1 MTDETARAVATAAKA
16 LSDAGLICEERRPP
30 HVERGNEMWL
40 KLFSRASVVQLRKVY
55 TGREREGGS
64 FVSWRLATAD
74 DNPPPALDVYIADWM
89 ERDRLREELVEWMQ
103 TTPIIVAPVGAT
115 PAYAHDTLKVN
126 VNGVTM
132 GTFQSVQLR
141 ANIQRFRP
149 ACRHGAGGTNEMT
162 GCRSEFRLW
171 DGLLRRRWYW
181 RLRKSWRGHFSAIL
195 ICAICIICVICGW
208 ESIMEPV
215 LQFWLFSSSDFIA
228 IVLLVIAA
236 KTIRIVPQATVMLV
250 ERLGKFDKV
259 ASSGLNILVP
269 FLDKPRAVYWT
280 NTRPGVTSIDLREQ
294 YIDLPPQPVITR
306 DNVTIHVDSVVYWQI
321 TDPVKAV
328 YEMND
333 LVGGIV
339 QLTITGMRAVMG
351 DMDLDHTLSQRD
363 QINSKLRLILD
374 EATDKWG
381 VKVTRVD
388 VKNINP
394 PEDVRITMEK
404 QMTAERN
411 RRALVLQAEGDRQA
425 AITRAEGEKQAA
437 VTRAEG
443 EKQSAILAAEGAA
456 QARLRNAE
464 AESEAINRI
473 AQAIPGGD
481 PGQYLITTR
490 YIDSLRDMTRT
501 SNSKVIFMPVETSAM
516 LSSVGAIK
524 EVLSQ
529 TGERDD
535 KEQLPPP
542 RPRELPR

>member
-1 MTDETARAVATAAKA
+1 
-16 LSDAGLICEERRPP
+16 
-30 HVERGNEMWL
+30 
-40 KLFSRASVVQLRKVY
+40 
-55 TGREREGGS
+55 
-64 FVSWRLATAD
+64 
-74 DNPPPALDVYIADWM
+74 
-89 ERDRLREELVEWMQ
+89 
-103 TTPIIVAPVGAT
+103 
-115 PAYAHDTLKVN
+115 
-126 VNGVTM
+126 
-132 GTFQSVQLR
+132 
-141 ANIQRFRP
+141 
-149 ACRHGAGGTNEMT
+149 
-162 GCRSEFRLW
+162 
-171 DGLLRRRWYW
+171 
-181 RLRKSWRGHFSAIL
+181 
-195 ICAICIICVICGW
+195 
-208 ESIMEPV
+208 MEPITSA
-215 LQFWLFSSSDFIA
+215 LAFLFFGFIA
-228 IVLLVIAA
+228 LVLLVIAV

-259 ASSGLNILVP
+259 ATSGLNILVP

-280 NTRPGVTSIDLREQ
+280 NARPGLASIDLREQ

-321 TDPVKAV
+321 TDPIKAV
-328 YEMND
+328 YEIND

-351 DMDLDHTLSQRD
+351 EMDLDHTLSQRD
-363 QINSKLRLILD
+363 QINAKLRVILD

-464 AESEAINRI
+464 AESEALNRI

-481 PGQYLITTR
+481 PGQYLITVR
-490 YIDSLRDMTRT
+490 YIESLRDMTRT
-501 SNSKVIFMPVETSAM
+501 NNSKVIFMPVETSAM

-529 TGERDD
+529 TGESD
-535 KEQLPPP
+535 KDTQPPPPP

>member
-1 MTDETARAVATAAKA
+1 MDP
-16 LSDAGLICEERRPP
+16 I
-30 HVERGNEMWL
+30 
-40 KLFSRASVVQLRKVY
+40 AS
-55 TGREREGGS
+55 
-64 FVSWRLATAD
+64 
-74 DNPPPALDVYIADWM
+74 
-89 ERDRLREELVEWMQ
+89 
-103 TTPIIVAPVGAT
+103 
-115 PAYAHDTLKVN
+115 
-126 VNGVTM
+126 
-132 GTFQSVQLR
+132 
-141 ANIQRFRP
+141 
-149 ACRHGAGGTNEMT
+149 
-162 GCRSEFRLW
+162 
-171 DGLLRRRWYW
+171 GLLFFAF
-181 RLRKSWRGHFSAIL
+181 LA
-195 ICAICIICVICGW
+195 V
-208 ESIMEPV
+208 V
-215 LQFWLFSSSDFIA
+215 LF
-228 IVLLVIAA
+228 VIAA
-236 KTIRIVPQATVMLV
+236 KTIRIVPQATAMVI
-250 ERLGKFDKV
+250 ERLGKFDKL
-259 ASSGLNILVP
+259 AERGLNILVP

-280 NTRPGVTSIDLREQ
+280 NTRPGLTLIDLREQ

-321 TDPVKAV
+321 TDPIKAV

-363 QINSKLRLILD
+363 QINSKLRIILD

-464 AESEAINRI
+464 AESEALGRI
-473 AQAIPGGD
+473 ANAIPGGD
-481 PGQYLITTR
+481 PGHYLITVR
-490 YIDSLRDMTRT
+490 YIESLRDMTRT
-501 SNSKVIFMPVETSAM
+501 NNSKVIFMPVETSSM
-516 LSSVGAIK
+516 LSSLGAIK

-529 TGERDD
+529 TGETDQ
-535 KEQLPPP
+535 KEPPSP

>member
-1 MTDETARAVATAAKA
+1 MTVLAF
-16 LSDAGLICEERRPP
+16 
-30 HVERGNEMWL
+30 
-40 KLFSRASVVQLRKVY
+40 LFF
-55 TGREREGGS
+55 G
-64 FVSWRLATAD
+64 
-74 DNPPPALDVYIADWM
+74 
-89 ERDRLREELVEWMQ
+89 
-103 TTPIIVAPVGAT
+103 
-115 PAYAHDTLKVN
+115 
-126 VNGVTM
+126 
-132 GTFQSVQLR
+132 
-141 ANIQRFRP
+141 
-149 ACRHGAGGTNEMT
+149 
-162 GCRSEFRLW
+162 
-171 DGLLRRRWYW
+171 
-181 RLRKSWRGHFSAIL
+181 
-195 ICAICIICVICGW
+195 
-208 ESIMEPV
+208 
-215 LQFWLFSSSDFIA
+215 FIA
-228 IVLLVIAA
+228 IVLLVIAI

-250 ERLGKFDKV
+250 ERLGRFDKV

-280 NTRPGVTSIDLREQ
+280 STRPGLTSIDLREQ
-294 YIDLPPQPVITR
+294 FIDLPPQPVITR

-321 TDPVKAV
+321 MDPVKAV

-351 DMDLDHTLSQRD
+351 EMDLDHTLSQRD
-363 QINSKLRLILD
+363 QINAKLRIILD

-456 QARLRNAE
+456 QSRLRAAE
-464 AESEAINRI
+464 AEAEAISQVAN
-473 AQAIPGGD
+473 AMKDHGNPA
-481 PGQYLITTR
+481 QYLIQAR
-490 YIDSLRDMTRT
+490 YIESLRDMTRT
-501 SNSKVIFMPVETSAM
+501 NNSKVIFMPVETSAL
-516 LSSVGAIK
+516 LSTVGAIK
-524 EVLSQ
+524 EVFSQ
-529 TGERDD
+529 TGE
-535 KEQLPPP
+535 KSGEQENPPSP